1 MPLAAFVFA
10 DIRNRSGDARGR
22 VVKRD
27 VHSRVLPAS
36 GSVRCRDLGF
46 RVKHAD
52 LPHTVFQ
59 NVLVLVDA
67 AIPGGRASVAS
78 QHRQDAP
85 SSLRG
90 SAVRRERDHRLE
102 QDVRVD
108 AAFGEAE
115 LPLSDLLKKEL
126 TDRSLSARA
135 LLIVG
140 DGVLG
145 EQVREVVPQT
155 EFYVVSV
162 GVLQA
167 LDGADGL
174 DAFHVGLK
182 AFNPCFEGRQR
193 VRLLGRGQRTPCAD
207 HEGDGQDGFRGHRQ
221 DSTTW
226 RRTWV

>member
-1 MPLAAFVFA
+1 MTPRPRRPCA
-10 DIRNRSGDARGR
+10 G
-22 VVKRD
+22 
-27 VHSRVLPAS
+27 
-36 GSVRCRDLGF
+36 
-46 RVKHAD
+46 
-52 LPHTVFQ
+52 FQ
-59 NVLVLVDA
+59 NILILVDA

-85 SSLRG
+85 SPFRG
-90 SAVRRERDHRLE
+90 SAVRREGDHRLE

-115 LPLSDLLKKEL
+115 LPLPDLLEKEL
-126 TDRSLSARA
+126 TDLSLSACA

-155 EFYVVSV
+155 EFDVVSV
-162 GVLQA
+162 GILQA

-174 DAFHVGLK
+174 DAFQVGLQ
-182 AFNPCFEGRQR
+182 AFDPCFEGRQR
-193 VRLLGRGQRTPCAD
+193 VRLLRRGQRTPCAD
-207 HEGDGQDGFRGHRQ
+207 REGDDQDGFRGHRQ

-226 RRTWV
+226 RGSLL